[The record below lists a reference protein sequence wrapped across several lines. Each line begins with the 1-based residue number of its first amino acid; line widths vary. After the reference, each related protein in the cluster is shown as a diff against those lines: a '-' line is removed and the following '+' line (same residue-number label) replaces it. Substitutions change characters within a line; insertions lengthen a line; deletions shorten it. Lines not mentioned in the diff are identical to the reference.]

1 LNNRLSA
8 YCFPDT
14 NLSSAQPQAAL
25 GAGEPQIKVLPKY
38 IEPFFSQPF
47 VLGKRKRQHE
57 EGNKHNH
64 LHHDDRDLAQQSDN
78 TSKICSAIVLSVCK
92 HVGDPLG
99 ITKSDLKKITSTEEM
114 NTDERDLVPQVW
126 DSQDQLPDNFE
137 VCAFACFLWACSPCL
152 FVLLVSDYIVF
163 QVPV

>member
-1 LNNRLSA
+1 MNNRLSA
-8 YCFPDT
+8 YCFPDK
-14 NLSSAQPQAAL
+14 NLSSAQPQAESTL
-25 GAGEPQIKVLPKY
+25 SPFSPKY
-38 IEPFFSQPF
+38 IEPFVSQPF

-64 LHHDDRDLAQQSDN
+64 SHHDDRDLAQQSDN
-78 TSKICSAIVLSVCK
+78 TSKICSDIVLSVCK

-126 DSQDQLPDNFE
+126 DSQD
-137 VCAFACFLWACSPCL
+137 
-152 FVLLVSDYIVF
+152 
-163 QVPV
+163 